1 MRSNV
6 TRWVTA
12 AALAA
17 ACAAASAQ
25 AQNGS
30 LEIALKHG
38 SKGEAQTRDQLQRL
52 LKTYDVSRW
61 IYTRSIIVD
70 EQAIPFSHPVLTLSV
85 RHVQDDELLLSTFVH
100 EQFHWP
106 LVQKGKE
113 TEEAIKEL
121 HGLFPTVPTA
131 GPEGANGERSTYLH
145 LIVCYL
151 EWRADQQLLGE
162 LKARQVMDFWA
173 TDHYRWVYRTVLERP
188 GEIATI
194 VTRHGLM
201 QTF

>member
-6 TRWVTA
+6 TRWVTS

-17 ACAAASAQ
+17 ACAAASAH

-30 LEIALKHG
+30 LEITLKHG

-52 LKTYDVSRW
+52 LKSYDVSRW
-61 IYTRSIIVD
+61 IYTRSIIID
-70 EQAIPFSHPVLTLSV
+70 EQAIPYSHPVLTLSA